1 MTTHQIP
8 TRQSSRRQFL
18 AATAAGAAAIM
29 AAPAIATASR
39 TSRETM
45 IGEGAHQFR
54 VNHAFAE
61 LPDKYSWQTTHN
73 VALDNAGNLYVIH
86 EGRRELKDHPSIF
99 VFDPAGK
106 FVRAFGSSFRV
117 VVTELKSVR
126 KAARSF
132 CMSRRI
138 SR

>member
-61 LPDKYSWQTTHN
+61 LPDKYS
-73 VALDNAGNLYVIH
+73 
-86 EGRRELKDHPSIF
+86 
-99 VFDPAGK
+99 
-106 FVRAFGSSFRV
+106 
-117 VVTELKSVR
+117 
-126 KAARSF
+126 
-132 CMSRRI
+132 
-138 SR
+138 